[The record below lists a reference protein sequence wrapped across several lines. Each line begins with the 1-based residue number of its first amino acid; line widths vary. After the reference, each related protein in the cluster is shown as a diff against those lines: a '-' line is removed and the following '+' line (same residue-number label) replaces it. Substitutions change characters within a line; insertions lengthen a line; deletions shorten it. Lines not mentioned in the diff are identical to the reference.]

1 MKEESLV
8 KSKKTNDIS
17 YGPEE
22 LKDLIIF
29 DAVSKY
35 KSVARAIRRGDVTK
49 YGTITPKRPFNNR
62 ANSSRRASVNS
73 RTMNEYKKNIYGR
86 LTGKAGL

>member
-1 MKEESLV
+1 MKEKSLV
-8 KSKKTNDIS
+8 KSEKNDIS
-17 YGPEE
+17 YDPEE

-49 YGTITPKRPFNNR
+49 YGTIAPKRPFNNR
-62 ANSSRRASVNS
+62 VNTSRRAGVNS
-73 RTMNEYKKNIYGR
+73 RTMIEYKKNTYGR
-86 LTGKAGL
+86 LTGKAI

>member
-1 MKEESLV
+1 MKEKSLV
-8 KSKKTNDIS
+8 KSEKNDIS

-49 YGTITPKRPFNNR
+49 YGTIAPKRPFNNR
-62 ANSSRRASVNS
+62 ANSSRRAGVNS
-73 RTMNEYKKNIYGR
+73 RTMNEHKKNIYGR
-86 LTGKAGL
+86 LTGKAI

>member
-1 MKEESLV
+1 MKEKSLV
-8 KSKKTNDIS
+8 KSEKNDIG
-17 YGPEE
+17 YDPEE

-35 KSVARAIRRGDVTK
+35 KSVARGDVTK
-49 YGTITPKRPFNNR
+49 YGTIAPKRPFNNR
-62 ANSSRRASVNS
+62 ANTSGKAGVNS

-86 LTGKAGL
+86 LTGKAI

>member
-1 MKEESLV
+1 MKEKSLV
-8 KSKKTNDIS
+8 KSEKNDIS
-17 YGPEE
+17 YDPEE

-49 YGTITPKRPFNNR
+49 YGTIAPKRPFNNR
-62 ANSSRRASVNS
+62 ANTSRRAGV
-73 RTMNEYKKNIYGR
+73 
-86 LTGKAGL
+86 KAEQ

>member
-1 MKEESLV
+1 MKEKSLV
-8 KSKKTNDIS
+8 KSEKNDIS

-35 KSVARAIRRGDVTK
+35 KSVVRAIRRGDVTK
-49 YGTITPKRPFNNR
+49 YDTITPKDPSIIGQI
-62 ANSSRRASVNS
+62 ALEELVLIA
-73 RTMNEYKKNIYGR
+73 EQ
-86 LTGKAGL
+86 

>member
-1 MKEESLV
+1 MKEKSLV
-8 KSKKTNDIS
+8 KSEKNDIS
-17 YGPEE
+17 YDPEE

-62 ANSSRRASVNS
+62 ANTSRRAGVNS
-73 RTMNEYKKNIYGR
+73 RTMNEYKKSSYGR
-86 LTGKAGL
+86 LTGKAI

>member
-1 MKEESLV
+1 MKEKSLV
-8 KSKKTNDIS
+8 KSEKNDIS
-17 YGPEE
+17 YDPEE

-29 DAVSKY
+29 DAVFKY

-62 ANSSRRASVNS
+62 ANTSRRAGVNS

-86 LTGKAGL
+86 LTGKAI

>member
-8 KSKKTNDIS
+8 KSEKNDIS

-22 LKDLIIF
+22 LKDLIVF

-35 KSVARAIRRGDVTK
+35 KSVAGAIRRGDVAK
-49 YGTITPKRPFNNR
+49 YGTITPERPFNNR
-62 ANSSRRASVNS
+62 VNTSGRAGVNS

-86 LTGKAGL
+86 LTGKAI

>member
-1 MKEESLV
+1 MKEKSLV
-8 KSKKTNDIS
+8 KSEKNDIS
-17 YGPEE
+17 YDPEE

-62 ANSSRRASVNS
+62 ANTSRRAGV
-73 RTMNEYKKNIYGR
+73 
-86 LTGKAGL
+86 KAEQ

>member
-1 MKEESLV
+1 MKEKSLV
-8 KSKKTNDIS
+8 KSEKNDIS
-17 YGPEE
+17 YDPEE

-62 ANSSRRASVNS
+62 ANTSRRAAVNS

-86 LTGKAGL
+86 LTGKAI

>member
-1 MKEESLV
+1 MKEKSLV
-8 KSKKTNDIS
+8 KSEKNDIS

-62 ANSSRRASVNS
+62 ANTSRRASVNS

-86 LTGKAGL
+86 LTGKAI

>member
-1 MKEESLV
+1 MKEKSLV
-8 KSKKTNDIS
+8 KSEKNDIS
-17 YGPEE
+17 YDPEE

-62 ANSSRRASVNS
+62 
-73 RTMNEYKKNIYGR
+73 RTPIEEVLLI
-86 LTGKAGL
+86 AEQ

>member
-1 MKEESLV
+1 MKEKSLV
-8 KSKKTNDIS
+8 KSEKNDIS

-35 KSVARAIRRGDVTK
+35 KSVVRAIRRGDVTK
-49 YGTITPKRPFNNR
+49 YGTITPKDPSIIGQI
-62 ANSSRRASVNS
+62 ALEELVLIA
-73 RTMNEYKKNIYGR
+73 EQ
-86 LTGKAGL
+86 

>member
-1 MKEESLV
+1 MKEKSLV
-8 KSKKTNDIS
+8 KSEKNDIS
-17 YGPEE
+17 YDPEE

-35 KSVARAIRRGDVTK
+35 KSVARAIRRGNVTK

-62 ANSSRRASVNS
+62 ANSSRRAGVNS
-73 RTMNEYKKNIYGR
+73 RTMN
-86 LTGKAGL
+86 

>member
-1 MKEESLV
+1 MKEKSLV
-8 KSKKTNDIS
+8 KSEKNDIS

-62 ANSSRRASVNS
+62 ANSSRRAGS

-86 LTGKAGL
+86 LTGKAI

>member
-62 ANSSRRASVNS
+62 ANTFS

-86 LTGKAGL
+86 LTGKAM

>member
-62 ANSSRRASVNS
+62 ANSSRRAAVNS

-86 LTGKAGL
+86 LTGKAI

>member
-1 MKEESLV
+1 MKEKSLV
-8 KSKKTNDIS
+8 KSEKNDIS
-17 YGPEE
+17 YDPEE

-35 KSVARAIRRGDVTK
+35 KSAARAIRRGGVAK

-62 ANSSRRASVNS
+62 ANTSRRAGVNS
-73 RTMNEYKKNIYGR
+73 RTMNEYKQNNE
-86 LTGKAGL
+86 

>member
-1 MKEESLV
+1 MKEKSLV
-8 KSKKTNDIS
+8 KSEKNDIS
-17 YGPEE
+17 YDPEE

-35 KSVARAIRRGDVTK
+35 KSVARAIRRGDVAK

-62 ANSSRRASVNS
+62 VNTTRRVGVNS
-73 RTMNEYKKNIYGR
+73 RAMNEYKKNIYGR
-86 LTGKAGL
+86 LTGKAI

>member
-1 MKEESLV
+1 MKEKSLV
-8 KSKKTNDIS
+8 KSEKNDIS
-17 YGPEE
+17 YDPEE

-49 YGTITPKRPFNNR
+49 YGTIAPKRPFNNR
-62 ANSSRRASVNS
+62 ANTSRRAGVNS
-73 RTMNEYKKNIYGR
+73 RTMNE
-86 LTGKAGL
+86 

>member
-1 MKEESLV
+1 MKEKSLV
-8 KSKKTNDIS
+8 KSEKNDIS
-17 YGPEE
+17 YDPEE

-49 YGTITPKRPFNNR
+49 YGTITPKRP
-62 ANSSRRASVNS
+62 
-73 RTMNEYKKNIYGR
+73 IQ
-86 LTGKAGL
+86 

>member
-1 MKEESLV
+1 MKEKSLV
-8 KSKKTNDIS
+8 KSEKNDIS
-17 YGPEE
+17 YDPEE

-35 KSVARAIRRGDVTK
+35 KSVARAIRR
-49 YGTITPKRPFNNR
+49 PFNNR
-62 ANSSRRASVNS
+62 VNTSRRAGVHS

-86 LTGKAGL
+86 LTGKAI